1 MTTLSIWIYNR
12 DTREAT
18 STPIGCA
25 SRQPGNLIGWE
36 KPSWEAGSKK
46 ASDWRRRR
54 AVPFKRLGDWTS
66 HSQWRGFFLSS
77 FFFVVLLYFR
87 PFFYILRDSFCREN
101 KADSRGME
109 YIYLTQLQNLFIIFL
124 FIHYSKKT
132 QTNSF
137 LVKGI
142 YLDLMLNIKPIR
154 KTETVHHS
162 NFLEYF
168 ILFFLF
174 LFIWKLQR
182 LCNWV
187 WLGGRLHVTQ
197 RYSVNY
203 HLYTK

>member
-1 MTTLSIWIYNR
+1 MER
-12 DTREAT
+12 
-18 STPIGCA
+18 
-25 SRQPGNLIGWE
+25 
-36 KPSWEAGSKK
+36 
-46 ASDWRRRR
+46 
-54 AVPFKRLGDWTS
+54 
-66 HSQWRGFFLSS
+66 FLSFF

-154 KTETVHHS
+154 KTETVHPS
-162 NFLEYF
+162 NFFEYF
-168 ILFFLF
+168 ILFYFYFYLE
-174 LFIWKLQR
+174 
-182 LCNWV
+182 
-187 WLGGRLHVTQ
+187 VTKI
-197 RYSVNY
+197 V
-203 HLYTK
+203 

>member
-77 FFFVVLLYFR
+77 FFVVLLYFR

-124 FIHYSKKT
+124 FIHYSKKN
-132 QTNSF
+132 TNKF
-137 LVKGI
+137 LPG
-142 YLDLMLNIKPIR
+142 
-154 KTETVHHS
+154 
-162 NFLEYF
+162 
-168 ILFFLF
+168 
-174 LFIWKLQR
+174 
-182 LCNWV
+182 
-187 WLGGRLHVTQ
+187 
-197 RYSVNY
+197 
-203 HLYTK
+203 